1 MRGIYKIVVACG
13 NSPGKNVV
21 KTSYVFTN
29 DSRRA
34 RAKDVPEPRLSLFK
48 QKKQKERRRTR
59 FIAQQDPLFQT
70 VEPNMGCTACNVSLL
85 LSCVVYSI
93 IETPPT
99 HTHPNS
105 FLYCVISPAPLF
117 NSPSN
122 NCLPQKQ
129 S

>member
-48 QKKQKERRRTR
+48 QKKRKREEEHASLHNKTLYFRRLSLTWVVLLVMCHCCCLV
-59 FIAQQDPLFQT
+59 LF
-70 VEPNMGCTACNVSLL
+70 TA
-85 LSCVVYSI
+85 
-93 IETPPT
+93 
-99 HTHPNS
+99 
-105 FLYCVISPAPLF
+105 
-117 NSPSN
+117 
-122 NCLPQKQ
+122 
-129 S
+129 